1 MLHLNGC
8 IASSIKASGFSSRI
22 KLRNTVNKTLTPTY
36 PLPLNLAPELLTVPT
51 GLAIVHSHCWK
62 FIIYIKKLRI
72 TKLWLQNEL
81 FILKEWIP
89 QHFKIACMNNF
100 QSPTCCVPVSQ
111 HVLGLSFDWAR
122 QIYCNFD
129 LILQNQHL
137 KLLMLQ
143 GKQKEYSVKD
153 PNQPTDSL
161 MLRHTPQKKKKVP
174 QTSFSVYQ
182 RNRNSWLINQ
192 TELKNW
198 ISCELLFNFCHSNGY
213 RVSTRKKYLRY
224 NSNGLIWKPREKT

>member
-1 MLHLNGC
+1 MKLCPRDAVETQQTMLHLNGC

-161 MLRHTPQKKKKVP
+161 MLRHTPQKKKKSPPNFFFCVP
-174 QTSFSVYQ
+174 EKPEFS
-182 RNRNSWLINQ
+182 INQ
-192 TELKNW
+192 PDRTKELDQLW
-198 ISCELLFNFCHSNGY
+198 VAIQLLSQ
-213 RVSTRKKYLRY
+213 
-224 NSNGLIWKPREKT
+224 